1 MTNEQL
7 EVAILSDVVTRFAN
21 LKESTTR
28 RALLIKFRGQPV
40 SQALG
45 DLLNQNIL
53 RRKDFYG
60 ASTATTEEEYL
71 PTAAAF
77 QFCGN
82 TQLRDQVKLA
92 TTVVFHALQQMFVG
106 EQRKEDLVFE
116 DLKNH
121 IAYAYPNRI
130 FDNATLKIAL
140 YLAKDLGVLASY
152 RLNPPD
158 DNEVTSFRIGEG
170 AITMV
175 DPETEWDRVMAGFRL
190 PVVGPTVDIGE
201 GAARSQA
208 QFNADKSQRD
218 AAQTES
224 KIIGHQGLLVFIS
237 HSSKD
242 AELAQALIDLLK
254 DALGLTANQ
263 IRCSSVDGYRL
274 PVGVNTSRTTS

>member
-1 MTNEQL
+1 MVSMTNEQL

-116 DLKNH
+116 DLKN
-121 IAYAYPNRI
+121 
-130 FDNATLKIAL
+130 AL

-158 DNEVTSFRIGEG
+158 DNEVTYFRIGEG

-175 DPETEWDRVMAGFRL
+175 DPELNGTE
-190 PVVGPTVDIGE
+190 
-201 GAARSQA
+201 
-208 QFNADKSQRD
+208 
-218 AAQTES
+218 
-224 KIIGHQGLLVFIS
+224 
-237 HSSKD
+237 
-242 AELAQALIDLLK
+242 
-254 DALGLTANQ
+254 
-263 IRCSSVDGYRL
+263 
-274 PVGVNTSRTTS
+274 